1 MKNRTSEILRSASY
15 TKSLVEAFLA
25 AFALVSLKP
34 REDTTIMKTRMFSGL
49 LLGLSLALTVLAA
62 AQQVQA
68 TLGESADSIVLDRKA
83 LSAVRGATTISLGY
97 TVHEVR
103 SETTT
108 VREYVSPLGVVF
120 GIAWNGLTHPDLTP
134 LLGSY
139 MYEYQKALG
148 KAPRQ
153 PGRRHAQVKTDRI
166 VVEKWGHM
174 RNLQGRAYAP
184 ALIPQGVSVD
194 EIK

>member
-1 MKNRTSEILRSASY
+1 MK
-15 TKSLVEAFLA
+15 K
-25 AFALVSLKP
+25 
-34 REDTTIMKTRMFSGL
+34 RMFSGL
-49 LLGLSLALTVLAA
+49 LLGLSLALTIFTF
-62 AQQVQA
+62 AQQAQA
-68 TLGESADSIVLDRKA
+68 ALGESVDSVTSDQKA
-83 LSAVRGATTISLGY
+83 ISAVRRAMKASTGY
-97 TVHEVR
+97 TVHEIR
-103 SETTT
+103 SETIT
-108 VREYVSPLGVVF
+108 VREYVSPSGVVF

-139 MYEYQKALG
+139 SSEYQKALG
-148 KAPRQ
+148 HANRQ
-153 PGRRHAQVKTDRI
+153 PGRRHIQVKTDDV

>member
-1 MKNRTSEILRSASY
+1 
-15 TKSLVEAFLA
+15 
-25 AFALVSLKP
+25 
-34 REDTTIMKTRMFSGL
+34 MKTRMFSGM
-49 LLGLSLALTVLAA
+49 LLGLSLTLTVLAA
-62 AQQVQA
+62 VPQAQA
-68 TLGESADSIVLDRKA
+68 TLGESADSVESDRNA
-83 LSAVRGATTISLGY
+83 LSAARGATTTSPGY

-108 VREYVSPLGVVF
+108 VREYVSLSGVVF

-139 MYEYQKALG
+139 TYEYQKALG
-148 KAPRQ
+148 QVPRQ
-153 PGRRHAQVKTDRI
+153 PGRRHVQVKTDRV
-166 VVEKWGHM
+166 VVEKYGHM

>member
-1 MKNRTSEILRSASY
+1 
-15 TKSLVEAFLA
+15 
-25 AFALVSLKP
+25 
-34 REDTTIMKTRMFSGL
+34 MKTKMFSRL
-49 LLGLSLALTVLAA
+49 LLAICLVLTVFAA
-62 AQQVQA
+62 AQQAQA
-68 TLGESADSIVLDRKA
+68 TLGEYVDSIASDQKA
-83 LSAVRGATTISLGY
+83 LSAVRRATKTSKGY

-103 SETTT
+103 TETMA
-108 VREYVSPLGVVF
+108 VREYVSPSGVVF

-139 MYEYQKALG
+139 SSEYQKAMSH
-148 KAPRQ
+148 AQRQ
-153 PGRRHAQVKTDRI
+153 PGRRHVQVKTDGV

-184 ALIPQGVSVD
+184 ALIPQGVSVN

>member
-1 MKNRTSEILRSASY
+1 
-15 TKSLVEAFLA
+15 
-25 AFALVSLKP
+25 
-34 REDTTIMKTRMFSGL
+34 MKTRFFYMIF
-49 LLGLSLALTVLAA
+49 LGLFLTVFATA
-62 AQQVQA
+62 VQVRA
-68 TLGESADSIVLDRKA
+68 TIGESVDSVASDQKA
-83 LSAVRGATTISLGY
+83 LSATRRTAKTSTAY
-97 TVHEVR
+97 TVHEIR
-103 SETTT
+103 TETMT
-108 VREYVSPLGVVF
+108 VREYVSLSGVVF

-139 MYEYQKALG
+139 ISEYQKALIHG
-148 KAPRQ
+148 RRQ
-153 PGRRHAQVKTDRI
+153 PGRRHVTVKTDGI

>member
-1 MKNRTSEILRSASY
+1 
-15 TKSLVEAFLA
+15 
-25 AFALVSLKP
+25 
-34 REDTTIMKTRMFSGL
+34 MKTRMFFRL
-49 LLGLSLALTVLAA
+49 LPCITLALIIFAA
-62 AQQVQA
+62 TQQAQA
-68 TLGESADSIVLDRKA
+68 TLGESVDSVASDQKA
-83 LSAVRGATTISLGY
+83 ISATQRSMKTSTGY

-103 SETTT
+103 TKTMT
-108 VREYVSPLGVVF
+108 VREYVSPSGVVF

-139 MYEYQKALG
+139 NSAYQKAMTNT
-148 KAPRQ
+148 KRQ
-153 PGRRHAQVKTDRI
+153 PGRRHVQVKTDGV

>member
-1 MKNRTSEILRSASY
+1 
-15 TKSLVEAFLA
+15 
-25 AFALVSLKP
+25 
-34 REDTTIMKTRMFSGL
+34 MFSRL
-49 LLGLSLALTVLAA
+49 LLGLSLALTVFAD

-68 TLGESADSIVLDRKA
+68 TLGESADSVASDQKS
-83 LSAVRGATTISLGY
+83 LSAIWGATTISPGY

-103 SETTT
+103 TETMT
-108 VREYVSPLGVVF
+108 VREYVSPSGVVF

-139 MYEYQKALG
+139 SSEYQKAMSHA
-148 KAPRQ
+148 KRQ
-153 PGRRHAQVKTDRI
+153 PGRRHVQVKTDGV

-174 RNLQGRAYAP
+174 RNLQGRAYVP
-184 ALIPQGVSVD
+184 ALIPQGVSVN

>member
-1 MKNRTSEILRSASY
+1 
-15 TKSLVEAFLA
+15 
-25 AFALVSLKP
+25 
-34 REDTTIMKTRMFSGL
+34 MKTRMLFGL
-49 LLGLSLALTVLAA
+49 LLGLSLVLTVFAA

-68 TLGESADSIVLDRKA
+68 TLGESADSVASDQTA
-83 LSAVRGATTISLGY
+83 LSAMRRTEKTSMAY
-97 TVHEVR
+97 TVHEIIA
-103 SETTT
+103 EAMT
-108 VREYVSPLGVVF
+108 VREYVSPSGIVF

-139 MYEYQKALG
+139 SSEYQKAMSHA
-148 KAPRQ
+148 KRQ
-153 PGRRHAQVKTDRI
+153 PGRRHVQVKTDGV

-184 ALIPQGVSVD
+184 ALIPQGVSVN

>member
-1 MKNRTSEILRSASY
+1 M
-15 TKSLVEAFLA
+15 TKQIFLHAF
-25 AFALVSLKP
+25 F
-34 REDTTIMKTRMFSGL
+34 GL
-49 LLGLSLALTVLAA
+49 FLTVFA
-62 AQQVQA
+62 AQQAQA
-68 TLGESADSIVLDRKA
+68 TLGESVDSVASDQKA
-83 LSAVRGATTISLGY
+83 LSAVRRTMKTSTAY
-97 TVHEVR
+97 TVHEIR
-103 SETTT
+103 TETLT
-108 VREYVSPLGVVF
+108 VREYVSPSGVVF

-139 MYEYQKALG
+139 ISEYQKAL
-148 KAPRQ
+148 KETKRQ
-153 PGRRHAQVKTDRI
+153 PGRRHVTVKTDGV

>member
-1 MKNRTSEILRSASY
+1 
-15 TKSLVEAFLA
+15 
-25 AFALVSLKP
+25 
-34 REDTTIMKTRMFSGL
+34 MKTRFFYVIF
-49 LLGLSLALTVLAA
+49 LGLFLTVFATA
-62 AQQVQA
+62 VQVQA
-68 TLGESADSIVLDRKA
+68 TIGESVDSVASDQKA
-83 LSAVRGATTISLGY
+83 LSATRRTAKTSTAY
-97 TVHEVR
+97 TVHEIR
-103 SETTT
+103 TETMT
-108 VREYVSPLGVVF
+108 VREYVSLSGVVF

-139 MYEYQKALG
+139 ISEYQKALIHG
-148 KAPRQ
+148 RRQ
-153 PGRRHAQVKTDRI
+153 PGRRHVTVKTDGI

>member
-1 MKNRTSEILRSASY
+1 
-15 TKSLVEAFLA
+15 
-25 AFALVSLKP
+25 
-34 REDTTIMKTRMFSGL
+34 MKTRIFSKL
-49 LLGLSLALTVLAA
+49 LFGIGLALIIFAA
-62 AQQVQA
+62 TQQARA
-68 TLGESADSIVLDRKA
+68 TLGESTDSVASDQKA
-83 LSAVRGATTISLGY
+83 LSAMRRSAKTSTAY
-97 TVHEVR
+97 TVHEIR
-103 SETTT
+103 TETMTI
-108 VREYVSPLGVVF
+108 REYVSPSGIVF

-139 MYEYQKALG
+139 TDEYQKAM
-148 KAPRQ
+148 KKTKRQ
-153 PGRRHAQVKTDRI
+153 PGHRHVQLKTDSI

>member
-1 MKNRTSEILRSASY
+1 MKARIFSRL
-15 TKSLVEAFLA
+15 LV
-25 AFALVSLKP
+25 
-34 REDTTIMKTRMFSGL
+34 
-49 LLGLSLALTVLAA
+49 GLSLFLTIFAA
-62 AQQVQA
+62 AGQVQA
-68 TLGESADSIVLDRKA
+68 TLGESVDSLESDQKA
-83 LSAVRGATTISLGY
+83 LSAVRKATKTSTGY

-103 SETTT
+103 TETLSI
-108 VREYVSPLGVVF
+108 REYVSPSGIVF

-139 MYEYQKALG
+139 TDEYQKVM
-148 KAPRQ
+148 KKTKRQ
-153 PGRRHAQVKTDRI
+153 PGRRHVQVKTDSV

-184 ALIPQGVSVD
+184 ALIPQGVSID

>member
-1 MKNRTSEILRSASY
+1 LSE
-15 TKSLVEAFLA
+15 TK
-25 AFALVSLKP
+25 
-34 REDTTIMKTRMFSGL
+34 EDTSIMNTRKFSRL
-49 LLGLSLALTVLAA
+49 LLGICFALTVFAA
-62 AQQVQA
+62 VPQVQA
-68 TLGESADSIVLDRKA
+68 TLGESVDSIASDRKA
-83 LSAVRGATTISLGY
+83 LSSVRGITTISPGY

-103 SETTT
+103 SDTTST
-108 VREYVSPLGVVF
+108 REYVSPSGIVF

-139 MYEYQKALG
+139 HHEYQKALSQI
-148 KAPRQ
+148 PRR
-153 PGRRHAQVKTDRI
+153 PGHRHVQVKTERV

-174 RNLQGRAYAP
+174 RNRQGRAYAP